1 MKKHLKKYFPF
12 VLAWAM
18 ALITAYFSKDVSKGL
33 DAVISVIELF
43 K

>member
-1 MKKHLKKYFPF
+1 MRKYLKKYFPF

-18 ALITAYFSKDVSKGL
+18 ALITAYFSKDVSKGF

>member
-1 MKKHLKKYFPF
+1 MKKNLKQYFPF

-18 ALITAYFSKDVSKGL
+18 ALITAYFSKNVEKGF
-33 DAVISVIELF
+33 DAVISIIDLF

>member
-1 MKKHLKKYFPF
+1 MKRQLKKYFPF

-18 ALITAYFSKDVSKGL
+18 ALITAYFSKDVSKGF